1 MKGHQDLVVWQKAM
15 DLVVAT
21 YDLTRTFPKS
31 EVYSLSNQ
39 MQRAAISVPSN
50 IAEGQALK
58 QTLAYARHLAIARGS
73 LAELQTQIE
82 IARRLGYLLPKFQGI
97 VEKAEEVGRM
107 LAGLR
112 SSLLRGAE
120 S

>member
-1 MKGHQDLVVWQKAM
+1 M
-15 DLVVAT
+15 
-21 YDLTRTFPKS
+21 TRTFPKS

-58 QTLAYARHLAIARGS
+58 QTLAYARHLAFASGS

-82 IARRLGYLLPKFQGI
+82 IARRLGYLPVGSEGI
-97 VEKAEEVGRM
+97 IEQANEVGRM
-107 LAGLR
+107 VAGLR
-112 SSLLRGAE
+112 RSLLTVAE

>member
-15 DLVVAT
+15 NLVVKT
-21 YDLTRTFPKS
+21 YELTRSFPKS
-31 EVYSLSNQ
+31 EVYSLSSQ
-39 MQRAAISVPSN
+39 MQRAAVSVPSN

-58 QTLAYARHLAIARGS
+58 QTLAYARHLAIASGS

-82 IARRLGYLLPKFQGI
+82 IAQRLGYLSPGPQKIIEQ
-97 VEKAEEVGRM
+97 AEEVGRM

-112 SSLLRGAE
+112 KSLLGIAE